1 MPNELHS
8 RDVTYK
14 QSSSPSSLSVL
25 TSPELSS
32 GSSLL
37 SIETTLNVF
46 INQQTLFNK
55 DLSDA
60 ITSIKLQSK
69 NQQDM
74 NIKLNASMKQQIK
87 GQEEIT
93 TKLNEIKNLTK
104 TLADHEVRIKKLE
117 QQNNLLSNELSEVL
131 DQNELLAREIE
142 ELKVTLSGISSE
154 SILSEII
161 ISAIPIQLS
170 DDLQHV
176 VSRVLTS
183 LDSSQ
188 LLSDVLDIRKVAP
201 KNDTRTASTS
211 STAQSTKTSVI
222 VRFKSANIARFLIEK
237 KRRKG
242 SLTLK
247 HVFDSDIRGKVYV
260 NEFLSTKVHNL
271 YRKTKEIVISRK
283 WKYVWATYLRDM
295 ASSLS
300 LQLLGIMP
308 THHTATSDSLLD
320 VFLVDDLNKVTNY
333 IESDSLFIAGHDLI
347 TLNYKF
353 KLPIPASRQVQKPN
367 FRDLDVSVFNNIV
380 SNDLIDLHDI
390 MSSLTTCEL
399 DQMVVYVQRVIR
411 NALEVVAPVQQSLF
425 NNNLSDLL
433 SKQAVTLNDQTMKL
447 NEQNAK
453 LNLQNEKLN
462 EIKNIA
468 KSVAE
473 HQVQIIK
480 LEKQNELLSKQMSE
494 LIDQNKRLID
504 EVLQFKNV
512 SKSSPNLSSEVII
525 TGLPDQLAGEP
536 QAIVNKVLASLD
548 LSKLASDV
556 LDIRRINKKHDS
568 SSTTSE
574 DRKSKWSLIVKFK
587 SQQLSKH
594 TKDHAKLNKW
604 KYVWT
609 MDGQIYAR
617 KDDGL
622 DKVTIATESDLQ
634 LLTSF

>member
-1 MPNELHS
+1 MSTECARCKQLLVREYRQCSICLHRFHPSCSRIYLSYRIANLCCFKNLSTIMPNELHS

-283 WKYVWATYLRDM
+283 WKYVWVREGKMYVRQNDGSDKICI
-295 ASSLS
+295 SSD
-300 LQLLGIMP
+300 
-308 THHTATSDSLLD
+308 A
-320 VFLVDDLNKVTNY
+320 
-333 IESDSLFIAGHDLI
+333 
-347 TLNYKF
+347 
-353 KLPIPASRQVQKPN
+353 
-367 FRDLDVSVFNNIV
+367 DLD
-380 SNDLIDLHDI
+380 
-390 MSSLTTCEL
+390 
-399 DQMVVYVQRVIR
+399 
-411 NALEVVAPVQQSLF
+411 
-425 NNNLSDLL
+425 
-433 SKQAVTLNDQTMKL
+433 
-447 NEQNAK
+447 
-453 LNLQNEKLN
+453 
-462 EIKNIA
+462 
-468 KSVAE
+468 
-473 HQVQIIK
+473 QII
-480 LEKQNELLSKQMSE
+480 
-494 LIDQNKRLID
+494 
-504 EVLQFKNV
+504 
-512 SKSSPNLSSEVII
+512 
-525 TGLPDQLAGEP
+525 P
-536 QAIVNKVLASLD
+536 Q
-548 LSKLASDV
+548 
-556 LDIRRINKKHDS
+556 
-568 SSTTSE
+568 
-574 DRKSKWSLIVKFK
+574 
-587 SQQLSKH
+587 Q
-594 TKDHAKLNKW
+594 
-604 KYVWT
+604 
-609 MDGQIYAR
+609 
-617 KDDGL
+617 
-622 DKVTIATESDLQ
+622 
-634 LLTSF
+634 